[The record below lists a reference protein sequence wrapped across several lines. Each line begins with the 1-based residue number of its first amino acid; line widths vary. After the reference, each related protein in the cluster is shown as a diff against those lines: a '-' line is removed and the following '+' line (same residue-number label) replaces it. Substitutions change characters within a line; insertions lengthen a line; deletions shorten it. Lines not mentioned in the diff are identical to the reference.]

1 MGIIDRF
8 TTIMKSNINALLD
21 KTEDPAKMVDQTLYE
36 LREDLAEVRANT
48 AKVMAEEKRV
58 KKQLDDCDADIA
70 KYESAAKN
78 ALVAGNE
85 EDAKTLITQKQS
97 FVSKKAEMEK
107 TYAVAKQNADKMR
120 QMHDKLVSDIQEL
133 ESRKESIKAKVSVAK
148 AQESVAHAMGNVN
161 SQDSIST
168 FERMEGKADKMLRES
183 EAKMELNES
192 MQDSDADALAKKYEG
207 SNSSV
212 DDELEKMKKE
222 LGL

>member
-8 TTIMKSNINALLD
+8 TTIKKSNINALLD
-21 KTEDPAKMVDQTLYE
+21 KAEDPAKMVDQTLYE
-36 LREDLAEVRANT
+36 LREDLAEVRTNT

-58 KKQLDDCDADIA
+58 KKQLEDCDADIV

-85 EDAKTLITQKQS
+85 DDAKTLIAQKQS
-97 FVSKKAEMEK
+97 LVSKKVELEK
-107 TYAVAKQNADKMR
+107 TYVVAKQNADKMR
-120 QMHDKLVSDIQEL
+120 QLHDKLVSDIQEL
-133 ESRKESIKAKVSVAK
+133 ESRKESIKVKVSVAK

-161 SQDSIST
+161 SQDSIAA
-168 FERMEGKADKMLRES
+168 FERMEGKADKILRES

-192 MQDSDADALAKKYEG
+192 MQNSEADALAKKYAG
-207 SNSSV
+207 NNSSV

>member
-21 KTEDPAKMVDQTLYE
+21 KAEDPAKMVDQTLYE
-36 LREDLAEVRANT
+36 LHEDLAEVRTNT

-58 KKQLDDCDADIA
+58 KKQLEDCDADIA

-85 EDAKTLITQKQS
+85 DDAKTLIAHKQTC
-97 FVSKKAEMEK
+97 VSKKAELEK

-120 QMHDKLVSDIQEL
+120 QMHDKLVSDIQKL
-133 ESRKESIKAKVSVAK
+133 ESIKESIKAKVSVAK

-161 SQDSIST
+161 SQDSIAA

-192 MQDSDADALAKKYEG
+192 MQDSDADALAKKYAG
-207 SNSSV
+207 GNSSV

>member
-21 KTEDPAKMVDQTLYE
+21 KAEDPAKMVDQTLYE
-36 LREDLAEVRANT
+36 LREDLAEVRTNT

-58 KKQLDDCDADIA
+58 KKQLYDCDADIV

-85 EDAKTLITQKQS
+85 DDAKTLIAQNQS
-97 FVSKKAEMEK
+97 LVSKKAELEK

-161 SQDSIST
+161 SQDSIAA
-168 FERMEGKADKMLRES
+168 FERMEGKADKMLRET

-192 MQDSDADALAKKYEG
+192 MQDSGADALTKKYAG

>member
-21 KTEDPAKMVDQTLYE
+21 KAEDPAKMVDQTLYE
-36 LREDLAEVRANT
+36 LREDLAEVRTNT

-58 KKQLDDCDADIA
+58 KKQLEDCDADIA

-85 EDAKTLITQKQS
+85 DDAKTQIAQKQTC
-97 FVSKKAEMEK
+97 VSKKAELEK

-148 AQESVAHAMGNVN
+148 AKESVAHAMGNVN
-161 SQDSIST
+161 SQDSIAA

-192 MQDSDADALAKKYEG
+192 MQDSDADALAKKYTG
-207 SNSSV
+207 GNSSV

>member
-21 KTEDPAKMVDQTLYE
+21 KAEDPAKMVDQTLYE
-36 LREDLAEVRANT
+36 LREDLAEVRTNT

-58 KKQLDDCDADIA
+58 KKQLYDGDADIV

-85 EDAKTLITQKQS
+85 DDAKTLIAQKQS
-97 FVSKKAEMEK
+97 LVSKKAELEK

-161 SQDSIST
+161 SQDSIAA
-168 FERMEGKADKMLRES
+168 FERMEGKADKMLRET

-192 MQDSDADALAKKYEG
+192 MQDSGADALTKKYAG